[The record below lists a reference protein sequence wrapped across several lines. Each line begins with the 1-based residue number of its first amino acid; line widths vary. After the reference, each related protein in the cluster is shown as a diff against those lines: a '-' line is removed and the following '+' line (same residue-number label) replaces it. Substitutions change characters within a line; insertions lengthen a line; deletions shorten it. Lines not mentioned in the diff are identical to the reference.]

1 MYRIGMSTIGQS
13 PRDDLVPDM
22 ERAFSSPVEVVQRG
36 ALDGLTAHEIAG
48 LGPDSGEVGLVA
60 RLRDGSSVLLSHAKI
75 LPRMQTALDELIEAG
90 CEFVVILCGADWS
103 ALKSPRLV
111 VNPGSLFPAIVS
123 GLARGRRLGIIKP
136 SAGQVEQERDRYAKM
151 GIEATVTTASPY
163 VGAARIDA
171 ARRAA
176 CSLREA
182 QVDLVWMTCVGMD
195 EPMRAVVAETT
206 GRPVI
211 LARSLLAR
219 VIDTLLP
226 SGA

>member
-22 ERAFSSPVEVVQRG
+22 EQAFSSPVEVVQRG

-48 LGPDSGEVGLVA
+48 LGPDSGESGIVA

-75 LPRMQTALDELIEAG
+75 LPRMQTAVDELTAAG
-90 CEFVVILCGADWS
+90 SEFVVILCGADWS
-103 ALKSPRLV
+103 ALASQRLV
-111 VNPGSLFPAIVS
+111 VNPGVLFPAIVS

-136 SAGQVEQERDRYAKM
+136 SAGQVEQERDRYTTM
-151 GIEATVTTASPY
+151 GIVAAVTSASPY
-163 VGAARIDA
+163 TGAARIDA
-171 ARRAA
+171 ARQAA
-176 CSLREA
+176 RSLRDA

-206 GRPVI
+206 RRPVI

-219 VIDTLLP
+219 VVDALLP
-226 SGA
+226 PR